1 MEARIEGVE
10 GKFDFLR
17 KHGSLKHVKTGLPGR
32 EEPMGK
38 ARDHLAKLS
47 ELSEKIMV
55 LGKSLNRAEKDM
67 ESTWVDQIEM
77 RDLRDVKRHLKE
89 VEDALCLLQEEVSH
103 IESRHCKEA

>member
-1 MEARIEGVE
+1 
-10 GKFDFLR
+10 
-17 KHGSLKHVKTGLPGR
+17 
-32 EEPMGK
+32 MGE

-47 ELSEKIMV
+47 ELSEKIMA
-55 LGKSLNRAEKDM
+55 LGKSLNQAEIDM

-103 IESRHCKEA
+103 IEGEHCRIG

>member
-1 MEARIEGVE
+1 
-10 GKFDFLR
+10 
-17 KHGSLKHVKTGLPGR
+17 
-32 EEPMGK
+32 MGK

-47 ELSEKIMV
+47 ELSEKIMA

-103 IESRHCKEA
+103 IEGEHCKIG